1 MKYCEFCHTYKN
13 DDRMIFCETCRS
25 QLVDINVDNPTAPAG
40 SFICPNCGNTYATDI
55 GKCAFCGAQLV
66 PLGSESTAE
75 GVKRGGSDDKKKK
88 MIIIIAAAALAVIIA
103 VIALLLILHPGK
115 ADPDTDPDTTRITT
129 ADEAVSGD
137 AQTPTENQAEMTG
150 EEATDTADTEDIV
163 TGSTVLSETEAIES
177 TNPSSETTVPVITAP
192 STTAVTPTAAPAIRS
207 ASTLKGTV
215 LSSSNVSSAR
225 TFGADQAI
233 DKRPETCWCVNT
245 DAKGGV
251 GASIQFNLQSTAAV
265 NGISI
270 VNGNVYM
277 PEELIYQSNGQ
288 IKECTLTF
296 SDGSQKI
303 VQLNY
308 NPGSSELVRIPFD
321 APVVTSSIILTV
333 NSAYVGQKYTTNV
346 CLGEFDVF

>member
-55 GKCAFCGAQLV
+55 GKCAFCGAQIV

-75 GVKRGGSDDKKKK
+75 GGRRGGSDDKKKK
-88 MIIIIAAAALAVIIA
+88 MIIIIAAAALAVIVA
-103 VIALLLILHPGK
+103 VLALLLILHKNK

-129 ADEAVSGD
+129 AEEAASGD
-137 AQTPTENQAEMTG
+137 TDTPTDQAEMTG
-150 EEATDTADTEDIV
+150 ADTTDAADIEDIE
-163 TGSTVLSETEAIES
+163 TGSTVLSETEA
-177 TNPSSETTVPVITAP
+177 TDTQLPATETTVPVITAP
-192 STTAVTPTAAPAIRS
+192 PVTEVTPAATPAIRS

-215 LSSSNVSSAR
+215 LSASNVSSAR

-233 DKRPETCWCVNT
+233 DGRAETCWCVNT
-245 DAKGGV
+245 DSQGGA
-251 GASIQFNLQSTAAV
+251 GASIQFNLQSTATV

-296 SDGSQKI
+296 SDGSKKI
-303 VQLNY
+303 VQLNF
-308 NPGSSELVRIPFD
+308 NPGSSVPVRIPFD
-321 APVVTSSIILTV
+321 APVVTGSIILTV
-333 NSAYVGQKYTTNV
+333 NSSYVGQKYTTNV